1 MGMVLIA
8 MGFGPGGILANDRE
22 TTTMEFFAQTPG
34 TYPFWCCHRCGLGH
48 KDMKSEIVVD

>member
-8 MGFGPGGILANDRE
+8 MGFGPGGILANDS
-22 TTTMEFFAQTPG
+22 
-34 TYPFWCCHRCGLGH
+34 CHRCGLGH